1 MTFVGRPP
9 DRGDS
14 LTALSL
20 AAGVF
25 VVYALGA
32 CRTIYVGDSGELVTA
47 VAVLGIPHPSGY
59 PLYVMLGKLWTLLL
73 PFGSIA
79 FRMSLFSA
87 FLAASACGILYRLG
101 REMRLPRPASILS
114 ALLLAFSPSFW
125 AEANVQRVYA
135 LNAFFVVWATLLA
148 VRWDASAAAGDERRG
163 RRLFVSTLFVAG
175 LGATNHTVMAVWAIA
190 FVVFAVITRPAVLR
204 RPKALILGGLA
215 FGVGLLPYLYL
226 PIRSRQ
232 DPVLDWGNPEGL
244 RSLMNVVTRRDF
256 WGRRFLE
263 GPADLVPIAADFA
276 NGFREEVGLAGV
288 ALALVGVAAALAVK
302 GRRRLLLLP
311 LLVVLGNLAALALH
325 GSRSDIFIWHRYA
338 IPSYIMLAWVAGWG
352 AALLVEN
359 VPKRLGLVTLVIPI
373 VMLVR
378 GFPDQ
383 DRSRYRIAED
393 FSRTLLQTLP
403 PGAHLAASDDNI
415 LFVLMYLHL
424 AEEVRPDVDLI
435 LQGVGGSALPPLRF
449 DPDTDPLFFSDH
461 PNWNEPQLELVPA
474 GLAFRVW
481 RRGRPFPPAVIPKAR
496 LDGELDPRVPK
507 DYLTQN
513 LIGQLHYMLGNT
525 LERSDWPAARR
536 EYDESMKA
544 APHNDVLF
552 FNLGLIFGGSGL
564 YDEAIAAFRRS
575 TEINPRPILGPDRLK
590 ASDRVPALE
599 RERQRVAALEADLA
613 GDAALAGTPAGSP
626 EWHRRLAEL
635 LGLRGEAAAAR
646 GHERRALEAPARP

>member
-1 MTFVGRPP
+1 MTGSRN
-9 DRGDS
+9 RSDS
-14 LTALSL
+14 LIALAL
-20 AAGVF
+20 IVGVL

-87 FLAASACGILYRLG
+87 FFAAGACGLLYLLG
-101 REMRLPRPASILS
+101 REMRLPVAASVLS
-114 ALLLAFSPSFW
+114 ALLLAFSTSLW

-135 LNAFFVVWATLLA
+135 LNAFFVAWATLLA
-148 VRWDASAAAGDERRG
+148 VRWDGSAAEADERRAQ
-163 RRLFVSTLFVAG
+163 RLFACTLFVAG

-190 FVVFAVITRPAVLR
+190 FVAFAVLTRPAVLR
-204 RPKALILGGLA
+204 RPKPLALGGLA
-215 FGVGLLPYLYL
+215 FAAGLLPYLYL

-232 DPVLDWGNPEGL
+232 DPVLDWGNPEDL
-244 RSLMNVVTRRDF
+244 ASLANVVTRRDF

-263 GPADLVPIAADFA
+263 GPADLAPIAADFVR
-276 NGFREEVGLAGV
+276 GFRQEIGLAGI
-288 ALALVGVAAALAVK
+288 ALVVLGVAAALAASR
-302 GRRRLLLLP
+302 RRRLLLLP
-311 LLVVLGNLAALALH
+311 LFVVLGNFAAVALH
-325 GSRSDIFIWHRYA
+325 GSRSDIFIWHRYD
-338 IPSYIMLAWVAGWG
+338 IPSYVMLAWMAGWG
-352 AALLVEN
+352 AALLLEKL
-359 VPKRLGLVTLVIPI
+359 PGRLGLLTLLLPA

-378 GFPDQ
+378 GFPAH

-403 PGAHLAASDDNI
+403 PGAHLASSDDNI

-424 AEEVRPDVDLI
+424 VEELRPDVDLI
-435 LQGVGGSALPPLRF
+435 LQGVSGNALPALRF

-461 PNWNEPQLELVPA
+461 PNWNEPQLEVVA
-474 GLAFRVW
+474 TGLAFRVW
-481 RRGRPFPPAVIPKAR
+481 RRGRPLPPAVVPKAR

-513 LIGQLHYMLGNT
+513 LIGQFHYMLGNT
-525 LERSDWPAARR
+525 LERSDWPRARR
-536 EYDESMKA
+536 EYQEAMKA
-544 APHNDVLF
+544 APDNDVLF
-552 FNLGLIFGGSGL
+552 FNLGLIFAGSGL

-575 TEINPRPILGPDRLK
+575 DEINPRPILSPSKPKAMDRLG
-590 ASDRVPALE
+590 ALQVE
-599 RERQRVAALEADLA
+599 QRRVAALESELLRD
-613 GDAALAGTPAGSP
+613 AGTAAGQPGSA

-635 LGLRGEAAAAR
+635 LRLGGEPAAAR
-646 GHERRALEAPARP
+646 GHELRALEADRP